1 MRILSELLTVFQF
14 CCCAGWILEVLYRS
28 ICSKRFVNPGFLV
41 GPWLPIYGFGG
52 IIVYLLCKLPIS
64 NLATVGDTVV
74 FFLVSCLIM
83 TLLEGI
89 AGLILLYG
97 FHTRLWNYDEL
108 PLNIKGIVCMQFS
121 LIWGIMCILFRLLIY
136 PLLCDLASG
145 WCLTNPAVFFSGT
158 WTGIFA
164 VDLWYSL
171 ELSQKIRHYAKMQK
185 TVIHIEKL
193 KAEIYDRAKKL
204 HTLPKMPFFRGHGM
218 LRKHIDK
225 IISDFNDKRGK

>member
-1 MRILSELLTVFQF
+1 MKILSELLTVFQF

-52 IIVYLLCKLPIS
+52 IFVYLLCKLPIS
-64 NLATVGDTVV
+64 NFTSVEDTVV

-89 AGLILLYG
+89 AGLILLYV
-97 FHTRLWNYDEL
+97 FHTRLWNYDDL
-108 PLNIKGIVCMQFS
+108 PFNFKGVVCIQYS
-121 LIWGIMCILFRLLIY
+121 LLWGIMCILFRLLVY
-136 PLLCDLASG
+136 PILSDFGLKSG
-145 WCLTNPAVFFSGT
+145 LIESTVFFSGA

-193 KAEIYDRAKKL
+193 KAEIYDRAKKM

-225 IISDFNDKRGK
+225 IISELNDKRGK